1 MNVNKRILK
10 NAIFL
15 YILTFSN
22 YFIGL
27 LLFPYL
33 SRVLSV
39 EKFGL
44 IGFSTSFCLVFQM
57 IVEYGFQ
64 ISMTAKI
71 SIYRDDKN
79 KISQI
84 ISTMVSGKAILAT
97 ISLIGFLLCFLFVDM
112 IQDHFLIVFFFF
124 IDAIIKAFLPDAYF
138 RGIEQMR
145 AITVR
150 TVLIK
155 SGILIATLL
164 FLKNDDGLII
174 YPISMIVC
182 DAIALIW
189 AFALIY
195 KGQVKLI
202 RSTFGEIS
210 SALKESFWFF
220 VSRISVSINGSLGAI
235 FLGISFLPDSFEVG
249 IFSGAT
255 RISTAGEQLVP
266 PIGDA
271 LYPFMV
277 KKKDYS
283 LFYKVVLI
291 GGITW
296 FLGCLMIF
304 ILAPSLC
311 MIILGSKYVLAGVY
325 LRVLMIG
332 VFFGFFSFMFGY
344 PALSPIGKATYAN
357 IAIMVSACV
366 NLIVCTILWGTGNI
380 TVLSVCAVLS
390 TSNIVIFMFRFCFF
404 MKFRHLVH
412 VTG

>member
-1 MNVNKRILK
+1 MKVNKRIVK
-10 NAIFL
+10 NAMFL
-15 YILTFSN
+15 YVLTFSN

-33 SRVLSV
+33 SRILSV

-71 SIYRDDKN
+71 SVYRNDKN

-84 ISTMVSGKAILAT
+84 ISTMVFGKTMLAT
-97 ISLIGFLLCFLFVDM
+97 ISLIGFLLCYLFVGM
-112 IQDHFLIVFFFF
+112 IHDHFLIVFLFF
-124 IDAIIKAFLPDAYF
+124 IDAILKAFLPDAYF

-145 AITVR
+145 AITIR
-150 TVLIK
+150 TVFIK

-164 FLKNDDGLII
+164 FLKNDDELFI
-174 YPISMIVC
+174 YPLSMIAC

-195 KGQVKLI
+195 RGEVKLV
-202 RSTFGEIS
+202 RSTFCEIV

-220 VSRISVSINGSLGAI
+220 CSRISVSINGSLGSI
-235 FLGISFLPDSFEVG
+235 FLGLRFLPDSFEMG
-249 IFSGAT
+249 IYSGAT

-271 LYPFMV
+271 LYPSMV
-277 KKKDYS
+277 KKKNYS
-283 LFYKVVLI
+283 LFFKIVLV

-296 FLGCLMIF
+296 FFGCLIIF

-311 MIILGSKYVLAGVY
+311 IFILGSKFVLAGTN
-325 LRVLMIG
+325 LRILVIG

-357 IAIMVSACV
+357 TAIIISACI
-366 NLIVCTILWGTGNI
+366 NLIVCTILWVTGNI

-390 TSNIVIFMFRFCFF
+390 SSNIVIFMFRFGSF
-404 MKFRHLVH
+404 MRFRHL
-412 VTG
+412 TD